1 MPNIIID
8 SQKKHTEIPDLE
20 EFYMHTHNF
29 YEIFC
34 FLSGNAQYFVEG
46 NIYSLKPGDILIM
59 KKSEAHSLLIKTKA
73 PYERIVLNFN
83 EKAILSNRAEEI
95 IAFLNQKPLGKKNRY
110 PFAIFKDKNWLYYLE
125 MICNSKSVDEQSI
138 YLTVLLNE
146 LYENFSKID
155 SGEKINDNMTDVI
168 KYINQHL
175 NEDLTLDNLCNR
187 FFLSKTHLNR
197 KFKQITG
204 STAWE
209 YILAKRLILAKE
221 LLQGGVKPTSV
232 FSRCGFNDYSSFF
245 KAYKRKFSIN
255 PKEDYIPN
263 N

>member
-95 IAFLNQKPLGKKNRY
+95 IAFLNQKPLGKK
-110 PFAIFKDKNWLYYLE
+110 
-125 MICNSKSVDEQSI
+125 
-138 YLTVLLNE
+138 TVTPLLF
-146 LYENFSKID
+146 LRIKI
-155 SGEKINDNMTDVI
+155 GFI
-168 KYINQHL
+168 
-175 NEDLTLDNLCNR
+175 TL
-187 FFLSKTHLNR
+187 K
-197 KFKQITG
+197 
-204 STAWE
+204 
-209 YILAKRLILAKE
+209 
-221 LLQGGVKPTSV
+221 
-232 FSRCGFNDYSSFF
+232 
-245 KAYKRKFSIN
+245 
-255 PKEDYIPN
+255 
-263 N
+263 